1 MVTYVIKL
9 HNRNLVFVC
18 QVATLGKSLTNS
30 NPGVVAAA
38 AHALT
43 SLGKASIGFWGIGFA
58 GFRGRVR
65 NAGSRPGLR
74 PIQVPQTPCAQ
85 IAYIQACWC
94 ASHKLYVQGSTLLN
108 PNP

>member
-58 GFRGRVR
+58 GFRVEGPEVLKQ
-65 NAGSRPGLR
+65 NLF
-74 PIQVPQTPCAQ
+74 
-85 IAYIQACWC
+85 
-94 ASHKLYVQGSTLLN
+94 
-108 PNP
+108 